1 MSSVWKESVVSES
14 KFWQGGETR
23 GEAMRGNA
31 RVKEEKE
38 GIKRA
43 PYPKNLF
50 LSLSVLLSLEKKEP
64 GKKLR
69 WGSLRAPA
77 KRKAE
82 SARVFLKGTRD
93 RGGKKRVESSLF
105 ELCIKKILNSR

>member
-1 MSSVWKESVVSES
+1 MELGGRVFLSSVWKESVVSES

-31 RVKEEKE
+31 RVKEEEE

-50 LSLSVLLSLEKKEP
+50 LSLSLFCCHWKKKSL
-64 GKKLR
+64 GK
-69 WGSLRAPA
+69 
-77 KRKAE
+77 
-82 SARVFLKGTRD
+82 
-93 RGGKKRVESSLF
+93 
-105 ELCIKKILNSR
+105 N

>member
-1 MSSVWKESVVSES
+1 LSSVWKESVVSES

-31 RVKEEKE
+31 RVKEEEE

-50 LSLSVLLSLEKKEP
+50 LSLSLCFV
-64 GKKLR
+64 
-69 WGSLRAPA
+69 
-77 KRKAE
+77 
-82 SARVFLKGTRD
+82 VI
-93 RGGKKRVESSLF
+93 GKKRAWEKIEVGKSSRSRQEKSGISASLF
-105 ELCIKKILNSR
+105 ERDEGQGWEETC